1 MPAQTPQPLDQFLLD
16 CQHRVNR
23 ILSEQV
29 SGLAPS
35 ARLQQA
41 MTYATLGGGKRVR
54 PVLVYGSALAVG
66 GGLDAADAAAG
77 AVELIHS
84 YSLVHDDLPA
94 MDNDDLRRGQPTVHK
109 AFDEATAILVG
120 DGLQSLAFKLL
131 SNATAGLDAIAQ
143 LKMVNILSDAAGGI
157 GMVGGQT
164 LDFEAVGKSLTLAE
178 LETMH
183 KLKTGALIRASVL
196 LGGLSHPA
204 TTAAQLQALENYA
217 GCIGLAFQ
225 VRDDILDETSDTQ
238 TLGKPQGSDRAS
250 NKPTYVTLLGVE
262 GARDKAAA
270 LSQEAIAALS
280 EFPACADHLRAL
292 AAYIVSR
299 LH

>member
-1 MPAQTPQPLDQFLLD
+1 MTATPSQALEHFLVA
-16 CQHRVNR
+16 CQQRVNQLLAAQ
-23 ILSEQV
+23 IATA
-29 SGLAPS
+29 APS
-35 ARLQQA
+35 ARLSQA
-41 MTYATLGGGKRVR
+41 LAHATLGGGKRIR

-66 GGLDAADAAAG
+66 GDLATADAAAG
-77 AVELIHS
+77 AVELIHN

-131 SNATAGLDAIAQ
+131 SNPAKAIQPAVQ
-143 LKMVNILSDAAGGI
+143 LQMINILSDAAGVL
-157 GMVGGQT
+157 GMVGGQS
-164 LDFEAVGKSLTLAE
+164 LDFEAMGKTLTLAE

-183 KLKTGALIRASVL
+183 RLKTGALIRASVL
-196 LGGLSHPA
+196 LGGLSHAHTSPE
-204 TTAAQLQALENYA
+204 QLQALELYA
-217 GCIGLAFQ
+217 ANIGLAFQ

-262 GARDKAAA
+262 AARDKATA
-270 LSQEAIAALS
+270 LAQAAIAALAG
-280 EFPACADHLRAL
+280 FPESANHLRAL
-292 AAYIVSR
+292 ASYIVSR